1 MRSAARWPILALV
14 VTALCTAP
22 STVAASRN
30 VWSVAPDST
39 IEQSTDTTPDP
50 IAPEPT
56 DPEPSATDTTPDT
69 TEPDDSVPST
79 STKETLIAAGD
90 PDDDVDTTT
99 TAIAI
104 VGFILLVAVASWW
117 MVRRNNPDAEPMPR
131 RDGQTGPP
139 SDLI

>member
-1 MRSAARWPILALV
+1 MLAIAAM
-14 VTALCTAP
+14 ALCAAP
-22 STVAASRN
+22 SEVAASRN
-30 VWSVAPDST
+30 VWSEAPDST
-39 IEQSTDTTPDP
+39 IEQTTDTTPDP

-56 DPEPSATDTTPDT
+56 DPESSAPVTTPDT

-79 STKETLIAAGD
+79 STEETLIAAGD

-99 TAIAI
+99 AALAII
-104 VGFILLVAVASWW
+104 GFILLVAVAGWW
-117 MVRRNNPDAEPMPR
+117 MVRRTDPDAEPMPP